1 MSFSELQ
8 NESTLRAER
17 NDAVTEQ
24 MDFDDGPTAP
34 VSANGRDTAYYASD
48 DASDEESVPHVQ
60 PATIPGYTL
69 ERFLGSGAYGE
80 VWVATQENTG
90 RRVAV
95 KFYTHRG
102 GLNSELLSQ
111 EVEKLSLL
119 FSDRYVVQLL
129 SVGWEATPPYYV
141 MEFLENGSLAER
153 LARGKL
159 RRSEAERI
167 FEELLMGIRHAHEK
181 GIVHCDL
188 KPGNILLD
196 RDGNPHLAD
205 FGQSRLSHDM
215 SPALGTMFF
224 MAPEQASLTA
234 TPDPK
239 WDIYALGAILYNMLT
254 GRPPYYAP
262 GFVERIQSH
271 KKLSHRLHAYRHLL
285 ETEPVPTDHRELLL
299 GAGFPLAL
307 LIEKCLQANPE
318 KRYQNISELYS
329 AWRRYRHYRNR
340 RPLILLGAV
349 TPLVLL
355 FTMAFFIVWAFQS
368 AFREGIDALQDST
381 LRGEHFAAQS
391 IARTAEYELARRFDA
406 VEQLASHPEFRQAV
420 EEAVLSPEW
429 KQQTSQLANPQLSD
443 REIAERQERFIEH
456 SGRKKIQ
463 SVMEKLL
470 PEDFQPE
477 AFRGVELKEAS
488 IPPTVRVMEHEIQQ
502 ISEAIDRHAGK
513 KPTSEIAGTGI
524 SEEDRPPGFL
534 PGEFVQDM
542 PVPLVSKRLR
552 ANVASWF
559 FCDADGISAVRIPFS
574 TTIGK
579 DYSPL
584 ILPYRE
590 MESNR
595 EVVQQN
601 FFPSSH
607 VVNKAM
613 TTTTISDVY
622 RSPVTG
628 QWIVSISAPVFS
640 NDPSHRFL
648 GIVSMA
654 VGVGRFINM
663 ANTEEHF
670 AVLVDN
676 RPGKYHGLILQHPL
690 YDRLI
695 AEGKP
700 LPEDFLLPK
709 FRVLP
714 ENIPDTHEKAIHY
727 RDPMGN
733 ASLGKALFSDRWMA
747 QCEKVHLGTGDNGE
761 WLVLVQESYDDTIGM
776 VKQSMEKHYYR
787 VNLIAGAVF
796 VGVLLFMWFL
806 VRRMGHD

>member
-1 MSFSELQ
+1 MPFSDLQ
-8 NESTLRAER
+8 NDSTFRAER
-17 NDAVTEQ
+17 NDGVTEQ
-24 MDFDDGPTAP
+24 MDFDDGPAAP
-34 VSANGRDTAYYASD
+34 AQAGGDTVYYSD
-48 DASDEESVPHVQ
+48 DATDDENVPHTP
-60 PATIPGYTL
+60 PAEVPGYSL
-69 ERFLGSGAYGE
+69 EKFLGSGAYGE

-129 SVGWEATPPYYV
+129 SVGWEADPPYYV
-141 MEFLENGSLAER
+141 MEFLEKGSLAEK

-159 RRSEAERI
+159 RRSEAERL
-167 FEELLMGIRHAHEK
+167 FEEILMGIRHAHEK

-205 FGQSRLSHDM
+205 FGQSRLSNDM

-234 TPDPK
+234 IPDPK

-254 GRPPYYAP
+254 GRPPHYAP
-262 GFVERIQSH
+262 GFVEQIQSH
-271 KKLSHRLHAYRHLL
+271 KKLSHRLRAYQSLL
-285 ETEPVPTDHRELLL
+285 ETRPVPTDHRELLL
-299 GAGFPLAL
+299 GAGIPLAL
-307 LIEKCLQANPE
+307 LIEKCLQPYPE
-318 KRYQNISELYS
+318 KRFQDVSELYS
-329 AWRRYRHYRNR
+329 AWRKYKHYKTR

-355 FTMAFFIVWAFQS
+355 FTTAFFIVWAFQS

-391 IARTAEYELARRFDA
+391 IAKTAEYELARRFDA
-406 VEQLASHPEFRQAV
+406 VEQLAANVEFRRAV
-420 EEAVLSPEW
+420 EEAVSSPEW
-429 KQQTSQLANPQLSD
+429 KKQTSRLADSNLPD
-443 REIAERQERFIEH
+443 REIAEQQEDFIAFPGRQ
-456 SGRKKIQ
+456 KIQ
-463 SVMEKLL
+463 TVMEKLL
-470 PEDFQPE
+470 PRDFQPE
-477 AFRGVELKEAS
+477 AFRGAELKEAS
-488 IPPTVRVMEHEIQQ
+488 IPPTVRVIEHEIQQ
-502 ISEAIDRHAGK
+502 ISDAIDRHAGK
-513 KPTSEIAGTGI
+513 PSPESSGTGM
-524 SEEDRPPGFL
+524 SEENRPPGFL

-552 ANVASWF
+552 ADVASWF
-559 FCDADGISAVRIPFS
+559 FCDAEGISVVRIPFS

-590 MESNR
+590 MESSR

-607 VVNKAM
+607 VTNKAM

-622 RSPVTG
+622 RSPVSG
-628 QWIVSISAPVFS
+628 QWIVSISTPVFS
-640 NDPSHRFL
+640 TDSSRRFL

-654 VGVGRFINM
+654 VGVGRFIDM
-663 ANTEEHF
+663 VNTEEHF

-700 LPEDFLLPK
+700 LPEDFLQPK

-714 ENIPDTHEKAIHY
+714 ENIPDTYEKAIHY
-727 RDPMGN
+727 HDPLGNSTMG
-733 ASLGKALFSDRWMA
+733 KTLFSDRWMA
-747 QCEKVHLGTGDNGE
+747 QSEKVHLGTGDGGE

-787 VNLIAGAVF
+787 VNLVAAAVF

-806 VRRMGHD
+806 VKRMGHD